1 MRRYK
6 NWAHKITF
14 WKYTSEDLFCRYFL
28 PCLVLSPHPARVP
41 HFCSSLNS
49 SWQVLKISSFSSTYL
64 ILVEVDD
71 KCQWQVPM
79 CSWLK
84 LHPYILLWD
93 KEAWDVVC
101 HSVARLCQTLRPHR
115 LQHARL
121 LCPPLSPDVS
131 SSSCPLSQWCH
142 PAISPYAVPF
152 YSCPQSF
159 PASGS
164 FPMSGLYTSGGQSI
178 RASALVSV
186 LPVNFQGCD
195 LL

>member
-14 WKYTSEDLFCRYFL
+14 WKYISEDLFCRYFL
-28 PCLVLSPHPARVP
+28 PCLVPSPHPARVP

-84 LHPYILLWD
+84 LHPHILLRD
-93 KEAWDVVC
+93 KEAWE
-101 HSVARLCQTLRPHR
+101 VAIQSLSCVRLCDPTDCSTPGSSVLHS
-115 LQHARL
+115 L
-121 LCPPLSPDVS
+121 LELAQAHVLWDSDAIQPSHPMLSPFTLALN
-131 SSSCPLSQWCH
+131 LSRHQGLFQW
-142 PAISPYAVPF
+142 V
-152 YSCPQSF
+152 
-159 PASGS
+159 GS
-164 FPMSGLYTSGGQSI
+164 THQV
-178 RASALVSV
+178 AKV
-186 LPVNFQGCD
+186 LELQ
-195 LL
+195 L